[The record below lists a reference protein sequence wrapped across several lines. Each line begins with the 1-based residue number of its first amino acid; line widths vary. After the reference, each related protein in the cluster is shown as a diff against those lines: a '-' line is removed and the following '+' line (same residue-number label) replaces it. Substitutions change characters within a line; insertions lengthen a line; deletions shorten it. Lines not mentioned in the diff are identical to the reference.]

1 MARLSKVMLSSV
13 FSITTALLSACGGG
27 GGGTTSL
34 ASNLFGGANT
44 GGTSTTAS
52 SSTTSTASTTAT
64 PTTTTTTGPTTT
76 TTLPA
81 GAITVLD
88 IDSLGNAQQ
97 TNLPVTFGQVFAQ
110 GDVPTGESVT
120 GSLDG
125 TPLALQVDAK
135 ARHADGSLRHA
146 VISAVLPQIN
156 PSQSK
161 GLILSKTSSSSGGA
175 PANALTQL
183 LSSGFTSSVNINIGG
198 TIYSASADALLNSGS
213 GVKWLSG
220 PLVNEWLVSA
230 PLKTA
235 GGVEHPHLA
244 ARFAVR
250 SYVGLNKGRVD
261 VIVENNKTFVAAP
274 QNFSYDVNVL
284 VNGQSVY
291 SQTALTH
298 YHHARWRKTFWWGGE
313 PETHLRHH
321 TAYLIASKA
330 VSNYDQTIRPAES
343 ALVGL
348 ANQLTDE
355 KIGPMRL
362 GLQVPYMPQTGG
374 RSDIGPL
381 PGWAALYLLSMDKR
395 AKRAMLATADS
406 AGTWPIH
413 YRDETTNY
421 PVRLDNDTNK
431 NISTHLN
438 LAHLG
443 PLPVPR
449 CAGGNPL
456 LCKTMYQKTPISN
469 PSAPLEEISPDVAH
483 QPSMVYLPYLVTGD
497 HFYLEELQ
505 FWAAWNPLETS
516 PGSRGYEKGLMKWAQ
531 VRGQAWS
538 LRTMGQVA
546 YITPDADPMKAYFVQ
561 QVEHNLDFY
570 NQAYAIGNPNQL
582 GVYDGSGVGAFISDS
597 GQSAPWQDDFLTW
610 SSGYL
615 TELGFASARSFL
627 SWKSK
632 YPVGRITAPG
642 YCWIDGAVYV
652 LQIRPGVGMPVYAT
666 FAEAYQETKRNANTP
681 QTLARSNNGDP
692 SFNSTAGSPY
702 LSQPCNSQAQADW
715 RTTADDNRS
724 GTWIIGQMTGFA
736 SSPSGF
742 PANMQP
748 ALAVAVDS
756 EIANADLAWQI
767 FSGRVRKP
775 NYSIE
780 PQWAIVPRK

>member
-1 MARLSKVMLSSV
+1 MLTSV
-13 FSITTALLSACGGG
+13 FSITTALLGACGGG

-34 ASNLFGGANT
+34 TSNLFGGANA
-44 GGTSTTAS
+44 GATSTTAS

-156 PSQSK
+156 PNQSK
-161 GLILSKTSSSSGGA
+161 GLVLFKTSSSSGGA

-183 LSSGFTSSVNINIGG
+183 LSSGFTTSVNINIGG
-198 TIYSASADALLNSGS
+198 MIYSASADALLNSGS

-235 GGVEHPHLA
+235 GGVEHPHLT
-244 ARFAVR
+244 ARFAIR
-250 SYVGLNKGRVD
+250 AYVGLNKAKVD
-261 VIVENNKTFVAAP
+261 VIIENNKTFAAAP
-274 QNFSYDVNVL
+274 QNFTYDVNAIVD
-284 VNGQSVY
+284 GQMVFSKPG
-291 SQTALTH
+291 LTH
-298 YHHARWRKTFWWGGE
+298 YHHARWRKTFWWGEE
-313 PETHLRHH
+313 PEAHIKHH
-321 TAYLIASKA
+321 TAYLIKSKA
-330 VSNYDQTIRPAES
+330 VSNYDQAIVPAES
-343 ALVGL
+343 ALAGL
-348 ANQLTDE
+348 ASNLTEE

-362 GLQVPYMPQTGG
+362 GLLVPYMPQTGG
-374 RSDIGPL
+374 RPDIGPL
-381 PGWAALYLLSMDKR
+381 PSWSAHYLLSMDRR
-395 AKRAMLATADS
+395 AKQAMLATADG
-406 AGTWPIH
+406 AATWPIH
-413 YRDETTNY
+413 YRDEATDY
-421 PVRLDNDTNK
+421 PVRLDNEINK
-431 NISTHLN
+431 NISTHGN

-449 CAGGNPL
+449 CATYAPA
-456 LCKTMYQKTPISN
+456 LCKTMYHKTPISN
-469 PSAPLEEISPDVAH
+469 PAAPMEEMTPDVAH
-483 QPSMVYLPYLVTGD
+483 QPSMVYLPYLVTGE

-516 PGSRGYEKGLMKWAQ
+516 PGSRGLEKGLMKWAQ

-538 LRTMGQVA
+538 LRTLGQVA
-546 YITPDADPMKAYFVQ
+546 YITPDAHPMKAYFTQ
-561 QVEHNLDFY
+561 QVGYNLDFY
-570 NQAYAIGNPNQL
+570 NQTYAVGNPNQL
-582 GVYDGSGVGAFISDS
+582 GVYDGSGVGAFVSDS

-615 TELGFASARSFL
+615 TELGFSAAKTFL
-627 SWKSK
+627 NWKAK
-632 YPVGRITAPG
+632 YPVGRMTAPG

-652 LQIRPGVGMPVYAT
+652 LQIRPSSGMPVYTT
-666 FAEAYQETKRNANTP
+666 FAEAYQETKKNAVSA
-681 QTLARSNNGDP
+681 QTTARSDNGDP
-692 SFNSTAGSPY
+692 SFNSTAGSSY
-702 LSQPCNSQAQADW
+702 LAQPCNSQAQADW
-715 RTTADDNRS
+715 RTTADDNGS
-724 GTWIIGQMTGFA
+724 GIWVTGQMTGFA

-748 ALAVAVDS
+748 ALAVSVDS
-756 EIANADLAWQI
+756 EIANADLAWQV
-767 FSGRVRKP
+767 FSGRAKKP
-775 NYSIE
+775 NYSTE

>member
-1 MARLSKVMLSSV
+1 MARLSKVMLTSV
-13 FSITTALLSACGGG
+13 FSITTALLGACGGG

-34 ASNLFGGANT
+34 TSNLFGGANA

-52 SSTTSTASTTAT
+52 SSTTSTVSTTAT
-64 PTTTTTTGPTTT
+64 PTTTTTAGPTTT
-76 TTLPA
+76 TTLPV

-156 PSQSK
+156 PNQSS
-161 GLILSKTSSSSGGA
+161 GLVLSKTSSSSGGA

-183 LSSGFTSSVNINIGG
+183 LSSGFTTSVNINIGG
-198 TIYSASADALLNSGS
+198 TIYSASAEALLNSGS

-250 SYVGLNKGRVD
+250 SYVGLNKGRTD
-261 VIVENNKTFVAAP
+261 VIIENNKTFVAGP

-313 PETHLRHH
+313 PEAHLRHH

-343 ALVGL
+343 ALAAL
-348 ANQLTDE
+348 ASPLTLI
-355 KIGPMRL
+355 KLGPMKT
-362 GLQVPYMPQTGG
+362 GIATTYMPTTGA
-374 RSDIGPL
+374 RPDIGPL
-381 PGWAALYLLSMDKR
+381 PGWSVLYLLSMDRR
-395 AKRAMLATADS
+395 AKNAMLATADG

-413 YRDETTNY
+413 YRDEATDH
-421 PVRLDNDTNK
+421 PVRLDNEVNK
-431 NISTHLN
+431 NLSTHVN

-449 CAGGNPL
+449 CANNNSGGECAIPSSL
-456 LCKTMYQKTPISN
+456 L
-469 PSAPLEEISPDVAH
+469 ADVAH
-483 QPSMVYLPYLVTGD
+483 QPSLVYLPYLVTGD
-497 HFYLEELQ
+497 HYYLEELH
-505 FWAAWNPLETS
+505 FWAAWNPLETA
-516 PGSRGYEKGLMKWAQ
+516 PGNHGFEKGLLKWAQ

-538 LRTMGQVA
+538 MRTLGHAA
-546 YITPDADPMKAYFVQ
+546 YITPDAHSMKAYFTT
-561 QVEHNLDFY
+561 QVEHNLEFY
-570 NQAYAIGNPNQL
+570 NNAYTLANPNQL
-582 GVYDGSGVGAFISDS
+582 GVYDGSGAGAFMTET
-597 GQSAPWQDDFLTW
+597 GQSAPWQDDFFTW
-610 SSGYL
+610 SIGYL
-615 TELGFASARSFL
+615 AELGFSNAEPLVR
-627 SWKSK
+627 WKSK
-632 YPVGRITAPG
+632 YAIGRMTDPG
-642 YCWIDGAVYV
+642 YCWIEATIPGIR
-652 LQIRPGVGMPVYAT
+652 IRPGVGMPVYSTFEQAYKAT
-666 FAEAYQETKRNANTP
+666 IRNDAMVNDDGNSITH
-681 QTLARSNNGDP
+681 P
-692 SFNSTAGSPY
+692 SGLLY
-702 LSQPCNSQAQADW
+702 LDQPCGSQAQADW
-715 RTTADDNRS
+715 RTAAL
-724 GTWIIGQMTGFA
+724 GWTWQVGRMVGYSSSATGY
-736 SSPSGF
+736 PS
-742 PANMQP
+742 NLQP
-748 ALAVAVDS
+748 ALAIIKNLGVPNG
-756 EIANADLAWQI
+756 ELAWNRFI
-767 FSGRVRKP
+767 SRAVKP
-775 NYSIE
+775 NYSSE
-780 PQWAIVPRK
+780 PQWAIVPR